1 MIISKSLSRL
11 IIGSFFFTYLYSR
24 RNHPLLWKERRM
36 TAGHL
41 LLFFFMRKGEIFVK
55 ESQFQ
60 AQLIKD
66 IRKLFPGCIVLKND
80 PEYIQGFPDL
90 TIFYRDKWALLECKR
105 SSDAPHQPNQDF
117 YISHANE
124 MSFARF
130 ICPENKEE
138 VLHDLQSTFGS

>member
-1 MIISKSLSRL
+1 M
-11 IIGSFFFTYLYSR
+11 
-24 RNHPLLWKERRM
+24 
-36 TAGHL
+36 
-41 LLFFFMRKGEIFVK
+41 K